1 MPRIITRPFLFSPL
15 TLCISAVASA
25 AKTAVKRK
33 KLFTAVLA
41 LSWAFSVTAA
51 ERIVVAGGSLT
62 ELIYAMGAG
71 ERVVGV
77 DETTSYPPETAKL
90 PHIGYWKQLSS
101 EGILSLRPDSV
112 ITWQDAG
119 PQIVLDQ
126 LRAQKVNVV
135 TLPRVPATL
144 QQMYANIRQL
154 AKTLQVPEQGEALV
168 TQINQRLERVQQNV
182 AAKKAPVKTMFIL
195 SAGGSAPQVAGKGS
209 VADAI
214 LSLAG
219 AENVATHQQYK
230 SYSAESLIAANP
242 EVIVVTSQMVDGDIN
257 RLRSI
262 AGITHTA
269 AWKNQRIITVDQNL
283 ILGMGPRI
291 ADVVESLH
299 QQLWPQ

>member
-1 MPRIITRPFLFSPL
+1 MMPRITNRLFLFSPL
-15 TLCISAVASA
+15 TLCISVMAST
-25 AKTAVKRK
+25 AKTTVKRIPMK

-41 LSWAFSVTAA
+41 LSWAFSATAA

-71 ERVVGV
+71 DRVVGV

-144 QQMYANIRQL
+144 EQMYANIHQL
-154 AKTLQVPEQGEALV
+154 AKTLQVPEQGDALV
-168 TQINQRLERVQQNV
+168 TQINQRLERVQQSV
-182 AAKKAPVKTMFIL
+182 AAKKSP
-195 SAGGSAPQVAGKGS
+195 G
-209 VADAI
+209 
-214 LSLAG
+214 
-219 AENVATHQQYK
+219 
-230 SYSAESLIAANP
+230 
-242 EVIVVTSQMVDGDIN
+242 
-257 RLRSI
+257 
-262 AGITHTA
+262 
-269 AWKNQRIITVDQNL
+269 
-283 ILGMGPRI
+283 
-291 ADVVESLH
+291 
-299 QQLWPQ
+299 

>member
-1 MPRIITRPFLFSPL
+1 MIILNLIRVLILCQGSSPGRFFFPTDVMYFSRG
-15 TLCISAVASA
+15 LCREDRG
-25 AKTAVKRK
+25 KTK

-182 AAKKAPVKTMFIL
+182 AAKKARLKPCLFSPQAEVRHRLPVK
-195 SAGGSAPQVAGKGS
+195 
-209 VADAI
+209 
-214 LSLAG
+214 
-219 AENVATHQQYK
+219 
-230 SYSAESLIAANP
+230 AASRTPFFRLP
-242 EVIVVTSQMVDGDIN
+242 EQKTSQPT
-257 RLRSI
+257 SSTK
-262 AGITHTA
+262 A
-269 AWKNQRIITVDQNL
+269 TVQN
-283 ILGMGPRI
+283 
-291 ADVVESLH
+291 H
-299 QQLWPQ
+299 

>member
-1 MPRIITRPFLFSPL
+1 MQPISEIDFHAIISESTPTFIRIL
-15 TLCISAVASA
+15 TLMQYIIRITDTGSRPCPIHMRMSFI
-25 AKTAVKRK
+25 RI
-33 KLFTAVLA
+33 LFQVIQTD
-41 LSWAFSVTAA
+41 
-51 ERIVVAGGSLT
+51 VVRDS
-62 ELIYAMGAG
+62 
-71 ERVVGV
+71 
-77 DETTSYPPETAKL
+77 
-90 PHIGYWKQLSS
+90 HQL
-101 EGILSLRPDSV
+101 GN
-112 ITWQDAG
+112 T
-119 PQIVLDQ
+119 
-126 LRAQKVNVV
+126 
-135 TLPRVPATL
+135 
-144 QQMYANIRQL
+144 
-154 AKTLQVPEQGEALV
+154 
-168 TQINQRLERVQQNV
+168 
-182 AAKKAPVKTMFIL
+182 
-195 SAGGSAPQVAGKGS
+195 GGSAPQVAGKGS

>member
-71 ERVVGV
+71 ELVVGV

-126 LRAQKVNVV
+126 LRAQKSTSSPCRVC
-135 TLPRVPATL
+135 LPPFSRCTPTF
-144 QQMYANIRQL
+144 ANWQKRYRFL
-154 AKTLQVPEQGEALV
+154 
-168 TQINQRLERVQQNV
+168 N
-182 AAKKAPVKTMFIL
+182 KA
-195 SAGGSAPQVAGKGS
+195 
-209 VADAI
+209 
-214 LSLAG
+214 
-219 AENVATHQQYK
+219 
-230 SYSAESLIAANP
+230 
-242 EVIVVTSQMVDGDIN
+242 
-257 RLRSI
+257 RR
-262 AGITHTA
+262 
-269 AWKNQRIITVDQNL
+269 W
-283 ILGMGPRI
+283 
-291 ADVVESLH
+291 
-299 QQLWPQ
+299 

>member
-1 MPRIITRPFLFSPL
+1 MYFSRG
-15 TLCISAVASA
+15 LCREDHG
-25 AKTAVKRK
+25 KTK
-33 KLFTAVLA
+33 KLFTALLA
-41 LSWAFSVTAA
+41 LSWTFSVTAA

-71 ERVVGV
+71 KRVVGV

-112 ITWQDAG
+112 ITAG
-119 PQIVLDQ
+119 CRTANCARPT
-126 LRAQKVNVV
+126 AGAKVNVV

-144 QQMYANIRQL
+144 EQMYANIRQL

-182 AAKKAPVKTMFIL
+182 AAKKAPVKAMFIL